1 MDVGAENLRV
11 GPEAHFGAAPVRRL
25 AGVLQLALRLAAL
38 ERHAVEPLAARDL
51 DLHALGQRVRHRH
64 ADAVQAARGLIDL
77 GVEFAAGMQRAHDH
91 FERRFVLEF
100 RMRVDRDAAAIVGD
114 GHKTVRLHLDI
125 DPVGVAG
132 ERLVH
137 GIVDHFGEQVMQRLF
152 VGAADIHARAAAH
165 RLEPFQ
171 DLDVFGRVAG
181 LARATRR
188 GIAGTGRPPR
198 GRPRLAE
205 IGEQIGCLRR
215 SRRFSS
221 FAHAEI
227 STLAGDSDGIGPGV

>member
-1 MDVGAENLRV
+1 MR
-11 GPEAHFGAAPVRRL
+11 
-25 AGVLQLALRLAAL
+25 
-38 ERHAVEPLAARDL
+38 
-51 DLHALGQRVRHRH
+51 
-64 ADAVQAARGLIDL
+64 ID
-77 GVEFAAGMQRAHDH
+77 RN
-91 FERRFVLEF
+91 
-100 RMRVDRDAAAIVGD
+100 AAAIVGD

-181 LARATRR
+181 LSCAARRSTAGAGRTATR
-188 GIAGTGRPPR
+188 
-198 GRPRLAE
+198 RPRLAE
-205 IGEQIGCLRR
+205 IGKQIGCLRR
-215 SRRFSS
+215 LRCFGS
-221 FAHAEI
+221 FAHAEV
-227 STLAGDSDGIGPGV
+227 STLAGDSDGIAPGV